1 MVFGSEAVLATNIA
15 FQAPR
20 VENYNKENSD
30 QAWLVELD
38 SLEDERLVSCVW
50 IATYLDSVQRYYN
63 CNVNDQFFVVE
74 DLVLRKK
81 QKTNEMH
88 KLS

>member
-1 MVFGSEAVLATNIA
+1 MDN
-15 FQAPR
+15 
-20 VENYNKENSD
+20 
-30 QAWLVELD
+30 
-38 SLEDERLVSCVW
+38 LEEERLVSCVW
-50 IATYLDSVQRYYN
+50 MAKYLDSMRRYYN